1 MLLTVFAEEKANGLF
16 KTTDLKT
23 NKKKKEKKNKTK
35 KKIKRLKTYK
45 LD

>member
-1 MLLTVFAEEKANGLF
+1 MLLTEFAEEKANALF

-23 NKKKKEKKNKTK
+23 NKKEKKNKTK
-35 KKIKRLKTYK
+35 EKIKRLKTYK